1 MLQPQCLRC
10 GATSHAPLC
19 NRCLSYL
26 SAHKPLLFD
35 PKVDRGISVVELLRK
50 SKRLMATLNPKRPL
64 VAFDEPTLDWKS
76 EKAAESILK
85 HMGFNGGA
93 PDRLTLGDAELLH
106 DIVSRFSQRPPNP
119 GELESRL
126 QALRKRVAEIPYLPQ
141 TEESIE
147 RQAPPVVA
155 EAVAPA
161 VSVTQPINEQCEK
174 AEDVI
179 EWPSSP
185 PDEPEPLPPE
195 PPDSPEPEIPPLE
208 PSPPP
213 PPADL
218 PAEPETEMKE
228 QRPQTLP
235 APDIVAAAAELEQ
248 LQAEVQRLSMLK
260 AQMGRQ
266 RNEIQNVLQV
276 ERSALE
282 EREVIVTA
290 QAATLQ
296 SRARELM
303 EKEKDLSSR
312 EAETARQRHR
322 LDLTEFLMSVPEL
335 ERKDLQVLRANY
347 QDLESLKSATLDDL
361 MAVGELGEAKSRE
374 LYAALHPSWSDEDED
389 LATRAQALLEV
400 GDYHGALQCY
410 DFMLRKSPE
419 SENLWFNKAEVL
431 GMINDRE
438 GALQAYSRV
447 IEINKNNAIAW
458 QEKANLLFEA
468 SRIEEGIRALRS
480 LIEVDR
486 GKVEIVLAKAE
497 QVAARGMDRDAVLL
511 YNAILEADPGN
522 VKAHLGLGD
531 CLVKLGDCDMA
542 DKMYTRALGRDPQN
556 PRALYRKGS
565 MLNRRGRWGAALQLF
580 NRAIALDWNYAD
592 PWVGKGELLL
602 KQGKPSEALDC
613 YQKAIEFEP
622 DRVDAW
628 AGKALVHL
636 AREEPEQANAAMAK
650 AEELEPENESLKEIK
665 KVVERGSRKD
675 GHEPRRVI
683 IREDSDE
690 ILKAVLKGSKGI
702 SESQVLRRLAD
713 MAFDAG
719 DFEEALKSYSEALAT
734 DENDAD
740 AWCGRGLTLRKM
752 GRFEEALEAYDRAL
766 RIDPNREDARH
777 GRDACAKEEA
787 AK

>member
-1 MLQPQCLRC
+1 M
-10 GATSHAPLC
+10 SEAPLC
-19 NRCLSYL
+19 SRCLYYL
-26 SAHKPLLFD
+26 AAHSPLLFD
-35 PKVDRGISVVELLRK
+35 PIVDRGTSVIELLGKDR
-50 SKRLMATLNPKRPL
+50 RLMATLDPKKPL
-64 VAFDEPTLDWKS
+64 LTFDEPPLDWKS
-76 EKAAESILK
+76 EAAAESILK

-106 DIVSRFSQRPPNP
+106 DILSHFSQKPLNP
-119 GELESRL
+119 GKLESRIR
-126 QALRKRVAEIPYLPQ
+126 ALMKRLAEIPYLPQ
-141 TEESIE
+141 AEGRVGSRTQPSLAEMFMPKVSVAQSEVKPRVEANEAIE
-147 RQAPPVVA
+147 LPAPP
-155 EAVAPA
+155 PY
-161 VSVTQPINEQCEK
+161 
-174 AEDVI
+174 
-179 EWPSSP
+179 
-185 PDEPEPLPPE
+185 EPEPLPPE

-208 PSPPP
+208 PLPPP
-213 PPADL
+213 PPADA
-218 PAEPETEMKE
+218 PPESEE
-228 QRPQTLP
+228 LRPQAPP
-235 APDIVAAAAELEQ
+235 APEVVAAASELEQ
-248 LQAEVQRLSMLK
+248 LQAEIQRLSMLK

-266 RNEIQNVLQV
+266 RSEIQNVLQV

-282 EREVIVTA
+282 EREVLVTA
-290 QAATLQ
+290 QATTLQ
-296 SRARELM
+296 SRAKELM
-303 EKEKDLSSR
+303 EKEKDLSLR
-312 EAETARQRHR
+312 EAETARQRRR
-322 LDLTEFLMSVPEL
+322 LDLTEFLMSIPEL
-335 ERKDLQVLRANY
+335 EKKDLQVLRANY
-347 QDLESLKSATLDDL
+347 QDLETLKSATLDDL

-389 LATRAQALLEV
+389 LATRAQTLLEI

-419 SENLWFNKAEVL
+419 NENLWFNKAEVL
-431 GMINDRE
+431 GMIGDRE

-447 IEINKNNAIAW
+447 LEINKNNAVAW
-458 QEKANLLFEA
+458 REKADLLFEA

-486 GKVEIVLAKAE
+486 DKIEVVLAKAE

-511 YNAILEADPGN
+511 YNAILEAEPGN

-565 MLNRRGRWGAALQLF
+565 ILNRRGRWGAALQLF

-622 DRVDAW
+622 SRADAW

-636 AREEPEQANAAMAK
+636 AREETEQANAAIAK
-650 AEELEPENESLKEIK
+650 AEEIEPGSESLKEIRK
-665 KVVERGSRKD
+665 IVERGAQKG

-690 ILKAVLKGSKGI
+690 ILKAVLKDSKGI
-702 SESQVLRRLAD
+702 GESQILRRLAD
-713 MAFDAG
+713 MALDAG
-719 DFEEALKSYSEALAT
+719 DLEEALKGYSEALAT

-740 AWCGRGLTLRKM
+740 AWCGKGLTLRKM
-752 GRFEEALEAYDRAL
+752 GRFGEAVDAYDRAL
-766 RIDPNREDARH
+766 RIDPNREDAKH
-777 GRDACAKEEA
+777 GREACAKEEA

>member
-1 MLQPQCLRC
+1 MSQ
-10 GATSHAPLC
+10 APLC
-19 NRCLSYL
+19 SRCLSFL
-26 SAHKPLLFD
+26 AAHRPLLFD
-35 PKVDRGISVVELLRK
+35 PKVDRGTSVVELLGK
-50 SKRLMATLNPKRPL
+50 GGRLMATLDPKKPL
-64 VAFDEPTLDWKS
+64 LAFDEPPLDWKS
-76 EKAAESILK
+76 EAAAEFILK

-93 PDRLTLGDAELLH
+93 PDKLTLGDAELLH
-106 DIVSRFSQRPPNP
+106 DILFHFSQRPLNP
-119 GELESRL
+119 GKLESRL
-126 QALRKRVAEIPYLPQ
+126 QALKKRLAEIPYLPQ
-141 TEESIE
+141 VEANLKSQT
-147 RQAPPVVA
+147 PPVFA
-155 EAVAPA
+155 QAVAPA
-161 VSVTQPINEQCEK
+161 VSITQP
-174 AEDVI
+174 VI
-179 EWPSSP
+179 ERLEEARGVIELPSPP

-195 PPDSPEPEIPPLE
+195 PPDAPEPEIPPLE
-208 PSPPP
+208 PPPP
-213 PPADL
+213 PP
-218 PAEPETEMKE
+218 PTHMPPGPGE
-228 QRPQTLP
+228 QRPQTP
-235 APDIVAAAAELEQ
+235 PVPEIVTAAAELEQ
-248 LQAEVQRLSMLK
+248 LQAEIQRLSMLK

-266 RNEIQNVLQV
+266 RDEIQNVLQV

-282 EREVIVTA
+282 EREVLVTA
-290 QAATLQ
+290 QATTLQ
-296 SRARELM
+296 SRARELT

-312 EAETARQRHR
+312 EAETARQRRR

-447 IEINKNNAIAW
+447 LEINKNNAIAW
-458 QEKANLLFEA
+458 REKADLLFEA

-486 GKVEIVLAKAE
+486 GKVDIVLAKAE
-497 QVAARGMDRDAVLL
+497 KVAAQGMERDAVLL

-531 CLVKLGDCDMA
+531 CLVKLGDCNMA

-556 PRALYRKGS
+556 PRALHRKGLI
-565 MLNRRGRWGAALQLF
+565 LNRRGRWGAALQLF

-592 PWVGKGELLL
+592 PWIGKGELLL

-613 YQKAIEFEP
+613 YQKAIEFGPE
-622 DRVDAW
+622 RADAW

-636 AREEPEQANAAMAK
+636 AREETEQANAAMAK
-650 AEELEPENESLKEIK
+650 AEELEPESESLKEIK
-665 KVVERGSRKD
+665 KVVERGARKG

-690 ILKAVLKGSKGI
+690 ILKAVLKDSKGI
-702 SESQVLRRLAD
+702 SESQILRRLAD
-713 MAFDAG
+713 MALDAG
-719 DFEEALKSYSEALAT
+719 DLEEALKSYSEALAT

-740 AWCGRGLTLRKM
+740 AWCGKGLVLRKM
-752 GRFEEALEAYDRAL
+752 GRFEEAAEAYDRAL
-766 RIDPNREDARH
+766 RIDPNREDAKH
-777 GRDACAKEEA
+777 GREACAKEEA